1 MTTPHSSFISPFRT
15 GGDPCTFREAGELQ
29 AEIGKLTHPA
39 RPDVDWGRVE
49 SLSLALF
56 RQNGVE
62 LQTLVCYALARTRQ
76 YGIAGMV
83 DALDALAALISQRWG
98 DFWPLQVHSRIALL
112 AWLAEKMKQ
121 ALRAQDL
128 QYQDLAQINHC
139 SQHLTEVE
147 NVLRRCEVW
156 HMSKLEQLAVQL
168 RNAAMRLERLA
179 PQGEKTAAKKI
190 ARERPWPRDVKNG
203 AKKTAEAQAS
213 RKHDES
219 LLLKKTTESPRQR
232 RVWPGFIAGM
242 LTMVCLGGCG
252 FWGWSWLNP
261 PEMGLRE
268 AQTATS
274 VLALPSA
281 PERDGNKMLSWAQG
295 MATTRAQLK
304 RLNDLPPLWPLRQE
318 EALLLALERRWPN
331 NSQIKAMSAE
341 WRKQREASALPVPDL
356 QRYAQAQAKLRQLSL
371 RLDALDERKGRY
383 MTASELKS
391 AIFSIRQLLQTP
403 PLEEQ
408 LRQLEA
414 QVRAGSLSPVLQMQ
428 IDFHF
433 KQLLSRYAIL
443 LDSTEVKP
451 NPQ

>member
-1 MTTPHSSFISPFRT
+1 MKTPHSSFISPFRT

-83 DALDALAALISQRWG
+83 DALDALAALINQRWG

-121 ALRAQDL
+121 ALRTQDL
-128 QYQDLAQINHC
+128 
-139 SQHLTEVE
+139 
-147 NVLRRCEVW
+147 
-156 HMSKLEQLAVQL
+156 
-168 RNAAMRLERLA
+168 LERLA

-203 AKKTAEAQAS
+203 AKKTAEAQAL
-213 RKHDES
+213 RKHDAS

-274 VLALPSA
+274 VLALALPSA
-281 PERDGNKMLSWAQG
+281 PGRDGNKMLSWAQG

-318 EALLLALERRWPN
+318 EALLLALESRWPN
-331 NSQIKAMSAE
+331 NSQIKAMRAE
-341 WRKQREASALPVPDL
+341 WRKQREASALAVPEL